1 MYADAHA
8 HIHDPRLTK
17 DTSRGSAL
25 ERAAQSGLDL
35 ILAATASPVDW
46 LALVGFLSTPSA
58 SITGT
63 APIRAGAE
71 VQPAFGVQPDR
82 AQPGGKDAVHTAVSR
97 APVPGIQIATAFGLH
112 PAYDDGSY
120 DATRDGF
127 PPAALRP
134 QAIGEIG
141 LDHTVNTPLDRQCTR
156 LAMML
161 KLAAETG
168 LPVVLHARGPW
179 NRLLAVLDT
188 FPSVRGIVH
197 AFGGSPETACE
208 LSRRGYLLSAGPR
221 LLDPAARRI
230 RESFSGLP
238 LASIVLE
245 SDAPDMCPPD
255 ETPPNEPAVVV
266 RLAGALSALRGEP
279 ADTIAAGTRRNLV
292 RLLAGKG

>member
-25 ERAAQSGLDL
+25 ERAEQSGLDL
-35 ILAATASPVDW
+35 ILAATVSPVDW
-46 LALVGFLSTPSA
+46 HALVKFLATTSVRIWGTPSA
-58 SITGT
+58 RTGT
-63 APIRAGAE
+63 E
-71 VQPAFGVQPDR
+71 VQPSVGDPPGR
-82 AQPGGKDAVHTAVSR
+82 TQPGGESSVPK
-97 APVPGIQIATAFGLH
+97 APSPAPLTGVQIATAFGLH

-120 DATRDGF
+120 EATRDGF

-141 LDHTVNTPLDRQCTR
+141 LDHTVNTPLDRQCAR

-161 KLAAETG
+161 ELASQTG

-179 NRLLAVLDT
+179 NRLLAVLDA

-221 LLDPAARRI
+221 LLDPAARRM

-245 SDAPDMCPPD
+245 SDAPDMCPLD
-255 ETPPNEPAVVV
+255 EVPPNEPAVVA
-266 RLAGALSALRGEP
+266 RLAGALATLRGEP
-279 ADTIAAGTRRNLV
+279 AETIAAETRRNLV
-292 RLLAGKG
+292 HLLAGKG